1 MLHEGQ
7 KNLEKEENK
16 FEKQGFLIVKA
27 SAGSGK
33 TFRLVRDYL
42 AHCLWESR
50 AALLPVYFGHHLY
63 Q

>member
-1 MLHEGQ
+1 MED
-7 KNLEKEENK
+7 K
-16 FEKQGFLIVKA
+16 FEKQGFLMVKA